1 MSRPGTGKTPDEK
14 AFREILKD
22 YRIKNGYS
30 QSKLARILEMDQ
42 SALNKF
48 ESGKMT
54 FSVKR
59 MIDIAEKLD
68 LKNKIINPINFT
80 EFKKIAVKILRI
92 PVLDDYLQTE
102 EELKVIEQ
110 KANKYLFFDISFFQD
125 GSFYAVENTENLEGI
140 EKGEYLI
147 VNIEDKEIKE
157 FDTALIKKENRFLV
171 RKLTGN
177 KFMGS
182 KEYPDLTAKGV
193 SIIGKVIMA
202 VKIRKL

>member
-102 EELKVIEQ
+102 EELKAIEQ

-140 EKGEYLI
+140 EKGEYLV
-147 VNIEDKEIKE
+147 VNIADKEIKE

-171 RKLTGN
+171 RKLIGN